1 MFLFYTLTSV
11 DQHLNRDWI
20 PSVYTQALA
29 HATVGWDCL
38 NHKSKFQFRIEIY
51 RSCVVKKIQPFYAL
65 RPRMDGNKVFF
76 FIIQWPALLYI
87 VKEVWFLVEWFHPVK
102 ILQPIFE
109 TSSIKRV
116 QKDSRRS
123 SQIRVSLLVDSF
135 VCSEV
140 GWNLTHLFWRRKGQE
155 KNFISVQIPQD
166 ATRNLREK
174 SELWYNK

>member
-1 MFLFYTLTSV
+1 MRYDLRWMVT
-11 DQHLNRDWI
+11 
-20 PSVYTQALA
+20 
-29 HATVGWDCL
+29 
-38 NHKSKFQFRIEIY
+38 KF
-51 RSCVVKKIQPFYAL
+51 
-65 RPRMDGNKVFF
+65 FF

-140 GWNLTHLFWRRKGQE
+140 VWNLAHLFWRKEQE
-155 KNFISVQIPQD
+155 KNFIPVQIPQD

-174 SELWYNK
+174 SELQYNKYTLDGEVRWRP